1 MATCD
6 LNSELTPRASTTVR
20 RLIVAP
26 HADDEVL
33 GCGGLL
39 AKQPEDTAVVV
50 LGQPDST
57 RLAEFERAKAILGY
71 DQWFCL
77 GLEDGYIGADMHTLV
92 GKLDGVLNEWR
103 PREMYLPFPSTH
115 QDHISAFEAGMRSA
129 RLSMTS
135 YHWFTPTV
143 LVYDVAAYDLQLYP
157 SDLRW
162 NVFEE
167 LSEEQVQ
174 AKTEAVAAYASQQV
188 LGPHPV
194 NEIRRTARALGAT
207 RQLDYAEQFALVR
220 AVR

>member
-1 MATCD
+1 MSSAT
-6 LNSELTPRASTTVR
+6 LSNHITEHVSTDVR
-20 RLIVAP
+20 RLIIAP

-39 AKQPEDTAVVV
+39 AKHPENTAVVV
-50 LGQPDST
+50 LGQPDAI
-57 RLAEFERAKAILGY
+57 RLVEFERAKAILGY
-71 DQWFCL
+71 DHSFLL
-77 GLEDGYIGADMHTLV
+77 GLEDGYVGTDMHTLV

-115 QDHISAFEAGMRSA
+115 QDHIAAFEAGMRSA
-129 RLSMTS
+129 RLSMTGD
-135 YHWFTPTV
+135 HWFTPTV

-167 LSEEQVQ
+167 LAEEHME
-174 AKTEAVAAYASQQV
+174 AKTRAVAAYASQQV
-188 LGPHPV
+188 LGPHPI
-194 NEIRRTARALGAT
+194 NEIRRTARALGAA
-207 RQLDYAEQFALVR
+207 RQLTYAEQFALVR